1 MNPHAW
7 LVVQHAAQMRKKHYT
22 AKGATPLDWYAL
34 TDEQKVPWIIAA
46 DAKLRAQEAA

>member
-7 LVVQHAAQMRKKHYT
+7 LVVQHAAQMRKTHYAT
-22 AKGATPLDWYAL
+22 KGIQTLGWPSL